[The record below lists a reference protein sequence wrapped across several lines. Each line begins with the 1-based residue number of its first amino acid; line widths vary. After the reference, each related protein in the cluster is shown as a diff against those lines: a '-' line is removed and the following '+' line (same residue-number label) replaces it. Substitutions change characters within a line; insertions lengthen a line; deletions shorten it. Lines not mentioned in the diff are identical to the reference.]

1 VGSGRAMLENSTFL
15 GAYNCDSSGTPK
27 PRWAD
32 RAKKQLY
39 RTDYVLYHHVHYSTV
54 TQGYLETY
62 NQTLASNR
70 KWKLHFSEG
79 EPSERVTDETN
90 EAVMIHTKRTDEK
103 LSHGY
108 RQRCTF
114 EGRGCF
120 VGFSWPND
128 TEVPG
133 AHDADH
139 MEYNCFINRKVENYW
154 LHRLR
159 QAVERRKT
167 LS

>member
-1 VGSGRAMLENSTFL
+1 MLENSTFL
-15 GAYNCDSSGTPK
+15 GAYNCDPSGTPK
-27 PRWAD
+27 PSWAD

-54 TQGYLETY
+54 TQGLLETY

-70 KWKLHFSEG
+70 KWNRRFAEM
-79 EPSERVTDETN
+79 EPSERVSDERD

-108 RQRCTF
+108 RKHCSF
-114 EGRGCF
+114 EPNKKGRICY
-120 VGFSWPND
+120 VGFNWPND

-133 AHDADH
+133 AHDADG
-139 MEYNCFINRKVENYW
+139 MDYNCFINRKVENYW
-154 LHRLR
+154 LPRLR
-159 QAVERRKT
+159 QAVGRRKT